1 MYRNFYN
8 NSLLSVALILAASAI
23 FVTFVHDEPYDDAKS
38 KSVERRALEKRVF
51 SQVARDLNPKVYGE
65 FEFRHG
71 EIKVLRPGRLLKDFE
86 VLEGSI
92 LLVGNG
98 FTLTTD
104 EALGRRRRHL
114 GSLSRAISL
123 LDRSGRNRAGPFHP
137 FRLEIPDGLLHP
149 DRARAFDECDRHRL
163 RRSGQSAC
171 FNRGEPSVAG
181 LYVGGSAMWSR
192 SLEPP

>member
-8 NSLLSVALILAASAI
+8 NSLLSVALILAASDI

-104 EALGRRRRHL
+104 EALGRCFMSYYESGTLTLQWRKDTFLSKKTLTRDELSFNVVPL
-114 GSLSRAISL
+114 G
-123 LDRSGRNRAGPFHP
+123 H
-137 FRLEIPDGLLHP
+137 E
-149 DRARAFDECDRHRL
+149 L
-163 RRSGQSAC
+163 RIEEKEKDKQVRV
-171 FNRGEPSVAG
+171 R
-181 LYVGGSAMWSR
+181 
-192 SLEPP
+192 